1 MIQINLLSEK
11 KKKAIPVPIGGIIMI
26 LWIVVNLGG
35 LYYGI
40 NWCENQEQ
48 LYVEEKGIARL
59 EREVSKLAPKQKR
72 VKRMR
77 TELQSVEQALSDY
90 QGILSKKMGSWT
102 KILHRFEEF
111 VARAK
116 TVWIQQLRIDA
127 DGQVQLNGVSM
138 EAESS
143 KLNSK
148 NKKVKLVTQGVT
160 DLVSI
165 LQQEVDFV
173 RAVTLS
179 QVNHD
184 LMDKKRVA
192 KFDLTFIIME
202 RNI

>member
-11 KKKAIPVPIGGIIMI
+11 KKKAIPVPIGGIVMI

-40 NWCENQEQ
+40 KWCETQEQ
-48 LYVEEKGIARL
+48 LYIEEKGIARL
-59 EREVSKLAPKQKR
+59 QRENSKLKPKEKR
-72 VKRMR
+72 VKKMAM
-77 TELQSVEQALSDY
+77 ELQSVEQAYSDY
-90 QGILSKKMGSWT
+90 LGILSKKMGSWT

-138 EAESS
+138 ESAAAKSNMGS
-143 KLNSK
+143 
-148 NKKVKLVTQGVT
+148 KKVKLVTQGVT

-184 LMDKKRVA
+184 LMDKKKVA

>member
-26 LWIVVNLGG
+26 LWVVVNLGG

-40 NWCENQEQ
+40 TWCDKAEQ
-48 LYVEEKGIARL
+48 DYIAEKQIARL
-59 EREVSKLAPKQKR
+59 EREVSKLSPKEKR

-77 TELQSVEQALSDY
+77 TELQSVEQALADY
-90 QGILSKKMGSWT
+90 RGILSKKMGSWT

-111 VARAK
+111 IARAK
-116 TVWIQQLRIDA
+116 TVWVQQLRIDA
-127 DGQVQLNGVSM
+127 DGQVQLSGVSM
-138 EAESS
+138 ESEVKKGAKEGE
-143 KLNSK
+143 
-148 NKKVKLVTQGVT
+148 KVKLVTQGVT

>member
-40 NWCENQEQ
+40 TWCEKAEQ
-48 LYVEEKGIARL
+48 DYIEEKGIARL

-72 VKRMR
+72 VKKMR
-77 TELQSVEQALSDY
+77 TELQNVEQALSDY

-127 DGQVQLNGVSM
+127 DGQVQLSGVSM
-138 EAESS
+138 ESEA
-143 KLNSK
+143 KK
-148 NKKVKLVTQGVT
+148 GKKVKLVTQGVT

>member
-40 NWCENQEQ
+40 TWCEKSEQ
-48 LYVEEKGIARL
+48 DYIEEKGIASL
-59 EREVSKLAPKQKR
+59 ERQVSKLAPKQKR

-127 DGQVQLNGVSM
+127 DGQVQLSGVSM
-138 EAESS
+138 ESEAR
-143 KLNSK
+143 KG
-148 NKKVKLVTQGVT
+148 KKVKLVTQGVT

>member
-11 KKKAIPVPIGGIIMI
+11 KKKAIPVPIGGLIMI

-40 NWCENQEQ
+40 TWCEKAEQ
-48 LYVEEKGIARL
+48 DYIEEKGIASL
-59 EREVSKLAPKQKR
+59 ERQVSKLAPKQKR

-127 DGQVQLNGVSM
+127 DGQVQLSGVSM
-138 EAESS
+138 ESEAR
-143 KLNSK
+143 KG
-148 NKKVKLVTQGVT
+148 KKVKLVTQGVT

>member
-26 LWIVVNLGG
+26 LWVVVNLGG

-40 NWCENQEQ
+40 TWCEKAEQE
-48 LYVEEKGIARL
+48 YIEEKQIARL
-59 EREVSKLAPKQKR
+59 EREVSKLSPKEKR

-77 TELQSVEQALSDY
+77 TELQSVEQALADY
-90 QGILSKKMGSWT
+90 RGILSKKMGSWT

-111 VARAK
+111 IARAK
-116 TVWIQQLRIDA
+116 TVWVQQLRIDA
-127 DGQVQLNGVSM
+127 DGQVQLSGISM
-138 EAESS
+138 ESEVRRGAKEGE
-143 KLNSK
+143 
-148 NKKVKLVTQGVT
+148 KVKLVTQGVT

>member
-40 NWCENQEQ
+40 TWCEKAEQ
-48 LYVEEKGIARL
+48 DYIEEKGIASL
-59 EREVSKLAPKQKR
+59 ERQVSKLAPKQKR

-127 DGQVQLNGVSM
+127 DGQVQLSGVSM
-138 EAESS
+138 ESEAR
-143 KLNSK
+143 KG
-148 NKKVKLVTQGVT
+148 KKVKLVTQGVT

>member
-40 NWCENQEQ
+40 TWCEKAEQ
-48 LYVEEKGIARL
+48 DYIEEKGIARL
-59 EREVSKLAPKQKR
+59 ERDVSKLAPKQKR
-72 VKRMR
+72 VKKMR
-77 TELQSVEQALSDY
+77 TELQNVEQALSDY

-138 EAESS
+138 ESEA
-143 KLNSK
+143 KK
-148 NKKVKLVTQGVT
+148 GKKVKLVTQGVT
-160 DLVSI
+160 DLVNI

>member
-40 NWCENQEQ
+40 AWCEKDEQ
-48 LYVEEKGIARL
+48 NFRDEKGIARL
-59 EREVSKLAPKQKR
+59 QREANKLAPKRKR
-72 VKRMR
+72 VNRMR

-90 QGILSKKMGSWT
+90 KGILSKKMGSWT

-127 DGQVQLNGVSM
+127 DGQVQLSGVSM
-138 EAESS
+138 ESEAKKGE
-143 KLNSK
+143 
-148 NKKVKLVTQGVT
+148 KVKLVTQGVT
-160 DLVSI
+160 ELVSI

>member
-1 MIQINLLSEK
+1 
-11 KKKAIPVPIGGIIMI
+11 
-26 LWIVVNLGG
+26 
-35 LYYGI
+35 
-40 NWCENQEQ
+40 
-48 LYVEEKGIARL
+48 
-59 EREVSKLAPKQKR
+59 
-72 VKRMR
+72 MR

-127 DGQVQLNGVSM
+127 DGQVQLSGVSM
-138 EAESS
+138 ESEAR
-143 KLNSK
+143 KG
-148 NKKVKLVTQGVT
+148 KKVKLVTQGVT